1 MRKLLYIATLSLL
14 IPLVTRGQGGTT
26 TVTATIRDPNG
37 AIYTQSQVNITFF
50 DPGTPG
56 KQPLLNG
63 STFQQQY
70 TVYATDS
77 FGFFTV
83 QLPDNGIIDA
93 ASNTSTQWSFRV
105 IYSDRATS
113 FVYRTAINCAANIP
127 ATCTAGVM
135 DISAPIQAA
144 AALIPATAGG

>member
-26 TVTATIRDPNG
+26 TVTATILDPNG
-37 AIYTQSQVNITFF
+37 AVYTQSQVNITFF

-70 TVYATDS
+70 TIYATDS
-77 FGFFTV
+77 TGLFTIA
-83 QLPDNGIIDA
+83 LPDNGIIDT
-93 ASNTSTQWSFRV
+93 SSGTSTQWSFRV
-105 IYSDRATS
+105 VYSDRATS
-113 FVYRTAINCAANIP
+113 FVYRTQINCALNIP
-127 ATCTAGVM
+127 
-135 DISAPIQAA
+135 
-144 AALIPATAGG
+144 